1 MTEEKQVNQNEKDQE
16 AQSTAE
22 SQNTVQEHMIP
33 QNTVQEHMIPK
44 SRFDEINSNYKDA
57 LKKAEA
63 AEKALKEAQEV
74 RLKEKE
80 DYKALYEQTTS
91 ELSELKPKAE
101 QFEAYKETM
110 QALFDAQVEEIPE
123 ELRALIPDEL
133 SVKQKIDWIAKNKRL
148 LLKPVGP
155 DIGAGQRG
163 AGNSGSSVELTAEQ
177 KAVADKFGYTAEE
190 YIKYMDAQ

>member
-1 MTEEKQVNQNEKDQE
+1 MTDEKQGNQNDQGQT

-22 SQNTVQEHMIP
+22 SQKTE
-33 QNTVQEHMIPK
+33 QEHMIPK
-44 SRFDEINSNYKDA
+44 SRFDEINSSYKDA

-63 AEKALKEAQEV
+63 AEKALKEAQEI

-101 QFEAYKETM
+101 QFETYKETM
-110 QALFDAQVEEIPE
+110 QKLLESQIEEIPE

-133 SVKQKIDWIAKNKRL
+133 SIKQQIDWIAKNRKM
-148 LLKPVGP
+148 LLKPIGP

-163 AGNSGSSVELTAEQ
+163 AGSGGGSAEITPTMRKGAQVFGLTDEQLKRVAKRNAE
-177 KAVADKFGYTAEE
+177 KENK
-190 YIKYMDAQ
+190 

>member
-22 SQNTVQEHMIP
+22 S

-177 KAVADKFGYTAEE
+177 KEVARRFGYTDDE
-190 YIKYMDAQ
+190 YIKNMDA

>member
-1 MTEEKQVNQNEKDQE
+1 MAENENVENQNGEQE
-16 AQSTAE
+16 AQTTAE
-22 SQNTVQEHMIP
+22 SENPE
-33 QNTVQEHMIPK
+33 QEHMIPK
-44 SRFDEINSNYKDA
+44 SRFDEINTHYKDA

-63 AEKALKEAQEV
+63 AEKALKEAQEI

-123 ELRALIPDEL
+123 ELRALIPDEM
-133 SVKQKIDWIAKNKRL
+133 SVKQKIDWIAKNKKL

-163 AGNSGSSVELTAEQ
+163 AQGGTGSAEITPTMRKGAQVFGLTDEQLKRVAKRNAE
-177 KAVADKFGYTAEE
+177 KENK
-190 YIKYMDAQ
+190 

>member
-1 MTEEKQVNQNEKDQE
+1 MTDDKNINKQDEPGQD
-16 AQSTAE
+16 AQPAAE
-22 SQNTVQEHMIP
+22 PKNTD
-33 QNTVQEHMIPK
+33 TEHMIPK
-44 SRFDEINSNYKDA
+44 DRFDEINSRYKEA

-63 AEKALKEAQEV
+63 AEKALKEAQEI

-80 DYKALYEQTTS
+80 DYKALYEQTTT

-101 QFEAYKETM
+101 QFEAYKQTM

-123 ELRALIPDEL
+123 ELRALIPDEM
-133 SVKQKIDWIAKNKRL
+133 SVKQKIDWIAKNKKL

-163 AGNSGSSVELTAEQ
+163 AGSGGGSAEITPTMRKGAQVFGLTDEQLKRVAKRNAE
-177 KAVADKFGYTAEE
+177 KENK
-190 YIKYMDAQ
+190 